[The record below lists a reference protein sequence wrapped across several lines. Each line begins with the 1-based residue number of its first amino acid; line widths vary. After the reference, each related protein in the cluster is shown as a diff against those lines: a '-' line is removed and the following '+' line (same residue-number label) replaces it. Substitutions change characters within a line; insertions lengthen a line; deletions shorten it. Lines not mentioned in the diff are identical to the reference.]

1 MISAIAFRELRAL
14 FASPLAW
21 LVLAMLQLILAW
33 VFLGRLDAYLKA
45 QAQLAQMPSPP
56 GLTEIIAAPLFGTT
70 AVILMMVVPLL
81 TMRLV
86 AEERRNRTLALLFS
100 SPVTMTQIVLGKYFG
115 VMGFLLL
122 AVGLAAVMPL
132 TLLAGGTLDFGLLA
146 ANVLGLVLLTASFAA
161 LGLFM
166 SCLTAHPALAGAAG
180 FGCALMLWLLDTA
193 APDPDSVL
201 AALSLLRHYE
211 NFGKGLVDS
220 FDLAYFALFTTTFLA
235 LAVKRLDAERLG
247 G

>member
-1 MISAIAFRELRAL
+1 MIPAIASRELKAL

-21 LVLAMLQLILAW
+21 VVLAMLQFTLAW

-56 GLTEIIAAPLFGTT
+56 GLTEIVAAPVFGTT
-70 AVILMMVVPLL
+70 AVVFLMAVPLL

-86 AEERRNRTLALLFS
+86 AEERRSHTLALLFS
-100 SPVTMTQIVLGKYFG
+100 SPLTMTQIVLGKYLG
-115 VMGFLLL
+115 VMAFLLG
-122 AVGLAAVMPL
+122 AVGLAALMPL
-132 TLLAGGTLDFGLLA
+132 SLLAGGSLDFGLLA
-146 ANVLGLVLLTASFAA
+146 TNVLGLSLLAASFAA

-166 SCLTAHPALAGAAG
+166 SCLTSHPAVAAAAG
-180 FGCALMLWLLDTA
+180 FGCALMLWLLDAA
-193 APDPDSVL
+193 APDPDSAL

-211 NFGKGLVDS
+211 NFGKGLVDT
-220 FDLAYFALFTTTFLA
+220 FDLAYFVLFTVAFLG
-235 LAVKRLDAERLG
+235 LAVKRLDAERVG

>member
-1 MISAIAFRELRAL
+1 MIAAIAFRELRAL

-21 LVLAMLQLILAW
+21 VVLAMLQLILAW

-56 GLTEIIAAPLFGTT
+56 GLTEIIAAPLFGTS

-122 AVGLAAVMPL
+122 AVGLAALMPL

-193 APDPDSVL
+193 APDPASVL

-220 FDLAYFALFTTTFLA
+220 FDLAYFVLFTTFF
-235 LAVKRLDAERLG
+235 
-247 G
+247 